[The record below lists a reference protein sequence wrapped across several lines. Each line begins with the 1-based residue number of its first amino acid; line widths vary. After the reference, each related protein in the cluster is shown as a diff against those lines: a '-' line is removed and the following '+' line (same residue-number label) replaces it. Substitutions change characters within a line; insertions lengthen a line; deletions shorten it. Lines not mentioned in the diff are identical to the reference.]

1 MKIKKI
7 DMDIIKKSFDEH
19 RVVLDGLNSQVDDI
33 ESVIQ
38 QCKRVLDS
46 NNKFMFCGNGGSAAD
61 SQHLAAEFTGRF
73 LKKVQPLPAIALTTD
88 TSALTAI
95 GNDFS
100 FEEVFSR
107 QVSALGHKG
116 DLLFAISTSGNSKNI
131 IRAVNIAK
139 EEGIFTVAFIGYDG
153 GELGKIA
160 DLSIIIDSSF
170 TARIQEMHILVGHI
184 ICEALDKKRE
194 F

>member
-1 MKIKKI
+1 
-7 DMDIIKKSFDEH
+7 MDINVIKESFDEH
-19 RVVLDGLNSQVDDI
+19 RSVLDGLHSQVDNIALAI
-33 ESVIQ
+33 EK
-38 QCKRVLDS
+38 CTRVLDS

-107 QVSALGHKG
+107 QVSALGHRG
-116 DLLFAISTSGNSKNI
+116 DLLFAISTSGNSKNVV
-131 IRAVNIAK
+131 RAVNIAK
-139 EEGIFTVAFIGYDG
+139 EVGIHTVGLIGYDG
-153 GELGKIA
+153 GELVKTA
-160 DLSIIIDSSF
+160 DISVVVDSTF
-170 TARIQEMHILVGHI
+170 TARIQEMHILIGHI